1 MAMTRRVG
9 RRAYRGRRAGPL
21 GRRAYRARRRIY
33 RKAMYQSQLFTETF
47 KVNTQAQ
54 PPTVPGV
61 LADGTIRI
69 QAGTQFTA
77 GKFMVKMT
85 DVPQI
90 QNYANLY
97 QFYKILKVQAIVI
110 PKFSNADPNSA
121 QYNQTLPVAAWENV
135 RMVYAINDATNDLAT
150 PTSELDVLEDN
161 GCKIKALTRP
171 LKINFAPKVAVD
183 SSDPTTNNLIPV
195 QPKFRPWLGF
205 GADDGNFQN
214 SEAPLHVGVD
224 WVVSCDNTSTT
235 EFLDV
240 ADVYFKVTFVCKDPR

>member
-1 MAMTRRVG
+1 MPGG
-9 RRAYRGRRAGPL
+9 RIVRLPSGGLARSRMQK
-21 GRRAYRARRRIY
+21 RRR
-33 RKAMYQSQLFTETF
+33 RQRLVRRRAMYQSQLFTETF

-61 LADGTIRI
+61 LTDGVIRI
-69 QAGTQFTA
+69 QPGTQFTP
-77 GKFMVKMT
+77 GKFMVKMS
-85 DVPQI
+85 DIPQV

-97 QFYKILKVQAIVI
+97 QFYKILKVQAIII

-121 QYNQTLPVAAWENV
+121 QYNVSIPLATWENC
-135 RMVYAINDATNDLAT
+135 RITYAINDATNDLAT

-161 GCKIKALTRP
+161 GCKIRALTRP
-171 LKINFAPKVAVD
+171 IKINFRPKAALD
-183 SSDPTTNNLIPV
+183 GTDPTSSALIA
-195 QPKFRPWLGF
+195 QQTKYRPWLGF
-205 GADDGNFQN
+205 GPDDNNFQPGD
-214 SEAPLHVGVD
+214 APYHVGVD